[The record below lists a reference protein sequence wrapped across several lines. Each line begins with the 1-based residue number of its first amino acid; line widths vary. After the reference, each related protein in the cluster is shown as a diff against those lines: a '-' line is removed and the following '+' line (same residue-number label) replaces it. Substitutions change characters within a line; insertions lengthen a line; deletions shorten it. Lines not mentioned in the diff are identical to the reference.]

1 MKKIVFL
8 TGAGISAESGIRTFR
23 DAGGLWEEYSIE
35 DVCSVEGW
43 HRNPK
48 LVNAFYQ
55 ERRRQL
61 AGAKP
66 NEAHR
71 RVAQLEQDFQVVV
84 VTQNV
89 DDLHERAGSS
99 TIIHLHGELLTMCS
113 SFNKEDLAQHVH
125 LSLDNVEVPADA
137 RAADGSLLRPYI
149 VWFGENVP
157 KLEDAID
164 EIQSADIVVI
174 IGTSLNVYPAAG
186 LINYARPDA
195 QLFLIDPNPV
205 KLPRNLT
212 VSVIQQTASQG
223 MQTLCEHLSS
233 LKL

>member
-43 HRNPK
+43 HRNPN

-61 AGAKP
+61 VGAEP

-71 RVAQLEQDFQVVV
+71 LVAQLEQNFQVVV

-99 TIIHLHGELLTMCS
+99 RIIHLHGDLLTMCS
-113 SFNKEDLAQHVH
+113 SFNKEDLTQHVH
-125 LSLDNVEVPADA
+125 LSLDNVEVDADA

-174 IGTSLNVYPAAG
+174 IGTSLNVYPAAS

-205 KLPRNLT
+205 KLPRNLA
-212 VSVIQQTASQG
+212 VNVIQQTASQG
-223 MQTLCEHLSS
+223 MRTLCEHLFA
-233 LKL
+233 LKQ

>member
-35 DVCSVEGW
+35 DVCTVDGW

-55 ERRRQL
+55 DRRRQL
-61 AGAKP
+61 VSAEP

-71 RVAQLEQDFQVVV
+71 LVAELEKDFEVVV

-89 DDLHERAGSS
+89 DDLHERAGS
-99 TIIHLHGELLTMCS
+99 TNIIHLHGDLLTMCS
-113 SFNKEDLAQHVH
+113 SFNKEDRTQHVH
-125 LSLDNVEVPADA
+125 LSLNNIEVEEDA
-137 RAADGSLLRPYI
+137 RAKDGSLLRPYI

-157 KLEDAID
+157 RLDDAI
-164 EIQSADIVVI
+164 EEVETADVFVIV
-174 IGTSLNVYPAAG
+174 GTSLNVYPAAS
-186 LINYARPDA
+186 LVNFVKSDA

-205 KLPRNLT
+205 KLPNGG
-212 VSVIQQTASQG
+212 SVEVISATASCG
-223 MQTLCEHLSS
+223 MRELCKR
-233 LKL
+233 LK